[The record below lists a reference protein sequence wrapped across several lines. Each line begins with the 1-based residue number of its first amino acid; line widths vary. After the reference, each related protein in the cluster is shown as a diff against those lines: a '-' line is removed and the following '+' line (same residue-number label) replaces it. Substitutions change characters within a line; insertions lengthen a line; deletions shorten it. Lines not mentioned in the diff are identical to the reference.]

1 MTITAATPGTDEA
14 GAAAL
19 GEQLIASATGRGR
32 AAAQALVEEET
43 VLAMR
48 SVRRLLV
55 VEGEDGPVCRWEG
68 LMGRLYGLGL
78 DDAQRAFLGLVLGM
92 VGIGLHTLSAVQELD
107 ERRLLILMR
116 AMPIL
121 AGNDRVAIGTRM

>member
-1 MTITAATPGTDEA
+1 MRTKTDEPD
-14 GAAAL
+14 AAAF
-19 GEQLIASATGRGR
+19 GELLITSAAGRGR

-43 VLAMR
+43 ILALD

-55 VEGEDGPVCRWEG
+55 VESEDGPVCRWEG

-92 VGIGLHTLSAVQELD
+92 VGIGLHTLSAVEKLD

-116 AMPIL
+116 AMPTL
-121 AGNDRVAIGTRM
+121 AGNDRVAVGTRL